1 MTPDEAIA
9 KLEHFEGLVKQTILP
24 FTVKMGFNAKALIQR
39 RIQEES
45 VMDDGSPLAYVSEE
59 MEGAYST
66 GYARKRKARGRQ
78 IERVDLTM
86 TRGGAGMFGST
97 GIVMEEFDGETAKV
111 KVGGKDAFTDD
122 KLTWNTERY
131 GTILKLSK
139 DEENIIEEA
148 YDNYVNE
155 LAQEAGL
162 I

>member
-1 MTPDEAIA
+1 MTPDEAIS
-9 KLEHFEGLVKQTILP
+9 KLEHFQGLINETILP
-24 FTVKMGFNAKALIQR
+24 FTVKMGFNAKASIQR
-39 RIQEES
+39 RIQEQSINDE
-45 VMDDGSPLAYVSEE
+45 GGPIAYVSED

-66 GYARKRKARGRQ
+66 GYAKKRKAKGRQ

-97 GIVMEEFDGETAKV
+97 GIVMEDFDGQTARV
-111 KVGGKDAFTDD
+111 KVGGKDRFTDD

-139 DEENIIEEA
+139 EEEAIIEEA
-148 YDNYVNE
+148 YDNYINE
-155 LAQEAGL
+155 TAKQAGL